1 MKLGI
6 ITGTTR
12 PGNVGTTV
20 GEWVIE
26 NLSDRTDVQLKDLKV
41 IDFDLDLLNEPTMPG
56 QANGEYEN
64 PKTVKWAEA
73 VKECDAYVFVTG
85 EYNAAPP
92 AAMKNAADLLF
103 VEWND
108 KPVGFVGY
116 GFGGGQRAI
125 EHWHDIV
132 GNLKMKDVEATAN
145 IFLGE
150 EFPEG
155 QFTPAEGKAEDLQ
168 KVVDEIAA
176 LNSQA

>member
-6 ITGTTR
+6 ITGATR

-26 NLSDRTDVQLKDLKV
+26 NLSTRTDVEIKDLKV
-41 IDFDLDLLNEPTMPG
+41 ADFDLDLLNEPTMPG

-73 VKECDAYVFVTG
+73 VKECDAYVFVTA

-116 GFGGGQRAI
+116 GFGGGQRSI
-125 EHWHDIV
+125 KHWRDIV
-132 GNLKMKDVEATAN
+132 GNLKMKDVEATVN
-145 IFLGE
+145 IFLGVV
-150 EFPEG
+150 FPDG
-155 QFTPAEGKAEDLQ
+155 LFTPAEGKADDLK
-168 KVVDEIAA
+168 KVVDELAA
-176 LNSQA
+176 LKRQQ

>member
-12 PGNVGTTV
+12 PGNVGTTI
-20 GEWVIE
+20 GEWVNE
-26 NLSDRTDVQLKDLKV
+26 NLATRTDIEIKELKV
-41 IDFDLDLLNEPTMPG
+41 ADFDLDLLNEPTMPG

-73 VKECDAYVFVTG
+73 VKECDAYVFVTA

-92 AAMKNAADLLF
+92 AAFKNAADLLF

-116 GFGGGQRAI
+116 GFGGGARAI
-125 EHWHDIV
+125 KHWRDIV
-132 GNLKMKDVEATAN
+132 GNLKMKDAEPTVN

-150 EFPEG
+150 EFPDG
-155 QFTPAEGKAEDLQ
+155 RFTPAEGKADDLQ
-168 KVVDEIAA
+168 KLVDEIAA
-176 LNSQA
+176 LNDRQ

>member
-12 PGNVGTTV
+12 PGNAGTAI

-26 NLSDRTDVQLKDLKV
+26 NISDRDDVEIKDLKV
-41 IDFDLDLLNEPTMPG
+41 ADFDLDLLNEPTMPG
-56 QANGEYEN
+56 QAGGKYEN
-64 PKTVKWAEA
+64 PKTTKWAEA
-73 VKECDAYVFVTG
+73 VAECDAYVFVTA

-116 GFGGGQRAI
+116 GFGGGQRSI
-125 EHWHDIV
+125 NHWRDIV
-132 GNLKMKDVEATAN
+132 GNLKMNAVEPTVN
-145 IFLGE
+145 IFLGD

-155 QFTPAEGKAEDLQ
+155 QFTPNEEKPADLR
-168 KVVDEIAA
+168 KLVDAIVAK
-176 LNSQA
+176 

>member
-20 GEWVIE
+20 GEWVND
-26 NLSDRTDVQLKDLKV
+26 NLATRTDVEIQDLKV
-41 IDFDLDLLNEPTMPG
+41 ADFDLDLLNEPTVPG
-56 QANGEYEN
+56 QANGEYDN

-73 VKECDAYVFVTG
+73 IKECDAYVFVTA

-92 AAMKNAADLLF
+92 AALKNAVDLLF
-103 VEWND
+103 VEWTD

-116 GFGGGQRAI
+116 GFGGGQRSI
-125 EHWHDIV
+125 KHWRDIV
-132 GNLKMKDVEATAN
+132 GNLKMKDAEETVN

-150 EFPEG
+150 EFPDG
-155 QFTPAEGKAEDLQ
+155 RFTPAEGKADDLQ
-168 KVVDEIAA
+168 KLVDEIAA
-176 LNSQA
+176 LHGRQ

>member
-20 GEWVIE
+20 GEWVVE

-41 IDFDLDLLNEPTMPG
+41 ADFDLDLLNEPTMPG

-64 PKTVKWAEA
+64 QKTVEWAEA
-73 VKECDAYVFVTG
+73 DKECDASVFVTG

-108 KPVGFVGY
+108 KPVGFLGY
-116 GFGGGQRAI
+116 GFGGGARAI
-125 EHWHDIV
+125 KHWRDIV
-132 GNLKMKDVEATAN
+132 GNLKMKAADSEVS

-150 EFPEG
+150 EFADG
-155 QFTPAEGKAEDLQ
+155 NFAPAEGKAAELN
-168 KVVDEIAA
+168 KLVDEIVS
-176 LNSQA
+176 LKG

>member
-12 PGNVGTTV
+12 PGNVGTTI
-20 GEWVIE
+20 GEWVID
-26 NLSDRTDVQLKDLKV
+26 NLSGRDDIEIKDLKV
-41 IDFDLDLLNEPTMPG
+41 ADFDLDLLNEPTMPG
-56 QANGEYEN
+56 QAGGVYEN
-64 PKTVKWAEA
+64 PKTTKWAEA
-73 VKECDAYVFVTG
+73 IAECDAYVFVTG

-92 AAMKNAADLLF
+92 AAFKNAADLLF
-103 VEWND
+103 VEWSG

-125 EHWHDIV
+125 KHWRDIV

-145 IFLGE
+145 IFLGD
-150 EFPEG
+150 EFADG
-155 QFTPAEGKAEDLQ
+155 QFTPAEGKADDVQ
-168 KVVDEIAA
+168 KLVDEIVA